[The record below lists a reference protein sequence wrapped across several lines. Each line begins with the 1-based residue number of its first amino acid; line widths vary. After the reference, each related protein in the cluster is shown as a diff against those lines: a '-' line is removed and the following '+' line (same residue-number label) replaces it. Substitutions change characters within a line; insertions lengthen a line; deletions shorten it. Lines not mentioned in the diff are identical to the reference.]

1 MPLRDL
7 RAIYEVLF
15 RDGVM
20 VAKKDKRPQ
29 TMHPEIEGVSNLQV
43 IRAMGSL
50 KSRGC
55 VKETFA
61 WRHFYWYLTNEGIV
75 YLRDYLHL
83 PPEIVPASLQRVR
96 KPAATLAIAHRAARV
111 QSVEG
116 PTSYVPKPG
125 RRSEAESQEALAER
139 QSYRHRMMGPGE
151 RESNSDRTPRFR
163 GRPMAA
169 EPVRQK
175 ASWETEDRPQ
185 PLFRKGGSFQSEPA
199 VMEESGVKRVAYQQ
213 SEVSRGKPATKAQEW
228 KVTEVQK
235 EKAIISA
242 QVQRAAS
249 KPEVSQAS
257 LASVSTKA
265 ALPLLGA
272 AVSEDTGA
280 ASSKITAAP
289 SAPKTNKEKPR
300 IIEETVSVK
309 SVKVVPNTTAALS
322 GTELKEEKTQKK
334 TVKPVNS
341 AEVKAEVEM
350 ATDNVKPQEVVTKAV
365 AKEEAKPITDAVTAP
380 PVTKTSPSKE
390 VKEEKTMKV
399 VVDSVKSAEVKAEKP
414 GDKVKGQ
421 DVTSKV
427 VSQDTFKV
435 PTEPAIPV
443 ITKQVN
449 KDVKLE
455 KSVKPAEV
463 KTSEEARIDQ
473 EKDRKKPQTSKL
485 PTDANS
491 RTTVVPALS
500 KTELSSAKIIQE
512 PKVTPVTVSA
522 KAQTDEKPQK
532 TTVVAESPILEV
544 KTHTAT
550 FPPAQTTA
558 EDTEPVNVKVTVT
571 EVTTAETTDVKVT
584 PQVKKEETAVTEEVL
599 KIPAQSPAVA
609 LKDSP
614 QQLGQSAAGA
624 EVNKEIKQAVEAKSK
639 SKRKKKKSP
648 GEISEAIQT
657 EELAES
663 VSAKEKPPV
672 DKPPEVVAENPT
684 PLITSESKAVCL
696 SIKTETDSPVVDSK
710 TRVQSAIGGGETKE
724 VSHQITEITKIKVVT
739 ETKSVTKVAAPKAE
753 QVASAPP
760 VVLPDNAKVTEEVK
774 ESSVGKMTQQP
785 LISDEKSNV
794 PLIYAVPPRPEEPVT
809 KVETVTVQKV
819 TKVELKHT
827 IPKNEDKGPAE
838 LLEAQEPIAA
848 DKPTEESA
856 KSRKKGKGKK
866 QAQAAVSDNLNT
878 GSVAEAL
885 PSTNITSLPEATVN
899 DHLVTASE
907 PTEGSVSAKKPPE
920 RMRGEET
927 SQSAAVLSEAQA
939 DKREVEPA
947 LLVAEKIKQEVPKP
961 KTSSTAREAHAAGEL
976 ASAAPVKAEAAAA
989 QAQAS
994 PLAEKEEPPK
1004 VAQLS
1009 ASQAAERCTENR
1021 LSVSEASKREQEK
1034 KSDSEEEEED
1044 TPSVP
1049 VTQAAA
1055 KAEQLHLGHTCESTS
1070 SDVEEAA
1077 MKKKV
1082 VVVEEIVEVKQI
1094 LSPQAAGQQSPPPP
1108 VQAEEEEE
1116 ALDLDVLE
1124 AIAIEKAVLS
1134 EAAAAK
1140 VQAASPDDDWDH
1152 SLAEPEEKTW
1162 PNFIEGLFE

>member
-1 MPLRDL
+1 MPLKDL

-50 KSRGC
+50 KSRGF

-75 YLRDYLHL
+75 YLRDHLHL

-151 RESNSDRTPRFR
+151 RESYSDRTPRFR

-199 VMEESGVKRVAYQQ
+199 VIEESRVKRVAYQH
-213 SEVSRGKPATKAQEW
+213 SEVSRDKPATKAQEW

-235 EKAIISA
+235 EKASISA

-249 KPEVSQAS
+249 KPEVSQTS

-265 ALPLLGA
+265 ALPMLGA

-280 ASSKITAAP
+280 ASSKIAAAP

-309 SVKVVPNTTAALS
+309 SVKVVQNTTAALC
-322 GTELKEEKTQKK
+322 GTELKEEKTQKQA
-334 TVKPVNS
+334 VKPVNS
-341 AEVKAEVEM
+341 AEVKAKVEM
-350 ATDNVKPQEVVTKAV
+350 ATDNVKPQEVVTRAV
-365 AKEEAKPITDAVTAP
+365 AKETSRPVTDAVTTP
-380 PVTKTSPSKE
+380 PVNKTSLSKE
-390 VKEEKTMKV
+390 VKKEKTVKV

-427 VSQDTFKV
+427 VSQDSFQV
-435 PTEPAIPV
+435 LTEPAIPV

-455 KSVKPAEV
+455 KSVKTAEV
-463 KTSEEARIDQ
+463 KSSDEAKIDQ
-473 EKDRKKPQTSKL
+473 GKDRKKPQTSKL
-485 PTDANS
+485 PTDANFS
-491 RTTVVPALS
+491 TTVVPAFS
-500 KTELSSAKIIQE
+500 RTELSAAKIIQE
-512 PKVTPVTVSA
+512 PKVTPVTKSA
-522 KAQTDEKPQK
+522 KAHTDEKPPK
-532 TTVVAESPILEV
+532 TTVVVESPIEI
-544 KTHTAT
+544 THTAT

-558 EDTEPVNVKVTVT
+558 EDTKPVNVKMTVT
-571 EVTTAETTDVKVT
+571 EVTTTETTDVKVT
-584 PQVKKEETAVTEEVL
+584 PKVKKDETAVTEEAL
-599 KIPAQSPAVA
+599 KISAQSPAVA

-614 QQLGQSAAGA
+614 QQLSQSAAGA

-648 GEISEAIQT
+648 AEICDALQT
-657 EELAES
+657 EELVES
-663 VSAKEKPPV
+663 VSAKEEPPV
-672 DKPPEVVAENPT
+672 EKPPEVVAENPT
-684 PLITSESKAVCL
+684 PLITSKPKVVSL
-696 SIKTETDSPVVDSK
+696 SIKTETASPVVDSK
-710 TRVQSAIGGGETKE
+710 TRVEAAIGGGKTKE
-724 VSHQITEITKIKVVT
+724 VSHQITESTKIKVVT
-739 ETKSVTKVAAPKAE
+739 ETKSVTEVAVPKAE

-760 VVLPDNAKVTEEVK
+760 VALPDNAKVTEEVK

-785 LISDEKSNV
+785 LISEEKSNV
-794 PLIYAVPPRPEEPVT
+794 QLIYAVPPRQEEPVT
-809 KVETVTVQKV
+809 KVETVIVQKV
-819 TKVELKHT
+819 TKVQLKHT
-827 IPKNEDKGPAE
+827 IPKNEDERPAQLFE
-838 LLEAQEPIAA
+838 PREPIAA

-856 KSRKKGKGKK
+856 KSRKKGKK
-866 QAQAAVSDNLNT
+866 QAQAALSDNLNT
-878 GSVAEAL
+878 GSVARAL
-885 PSTNITSLPEATVN
+885 PSTNITSLLEATVN
-899 DHLVTASE
+899 DHFVVASE
-907 PTEGSVSAKKPPE
+907 LTEVSVSAKKTPE

-927 SQSAAVLSEAQA
+927 SQSAAVLSEAQS

-994 PLAEKEEPPK
+994 PLAEKKEPPK

-1034 KSDSEEEEED
+1034 KSDSEEEED
-1044 TPSVP
+1044 TPSVS
-1049 VTQAAA
+1049 VTQAAT
-1055 KAEQLHLGHTCESTS
+1055 KAEELHLGHTCESTS

-1134 EAAAAK
+1134 GVAAAE
-1140 VQAASPDDDWDH
+1140 VQGASPEDDWDH

>member
-29 TMHPEIEGVSNLQV
+29 TMHPEIESVSNLQV

-50 KSRGC
+50 KSKGC

-75 YLRDYLHL
+75 YLREYLHL

-96 KPAATLAIAHRAARV
+96 KPTATLAIAHRAARV

-151 RESNSDRTPRFR
+151 RESYSDRTPRFR

-175 ASWETEDRPQ
+175 ASWEAEDRPQ
-185 PLFRKGGSFQSEPA
+185 PLFRKGGSFQSEPP
-199 VMEESGVKRVAYQQ
+199 VMEESRMKRVTYQQ
-213 SEVSRGKPATKAQEW
+213 SEVSRDKPATKAQEW

-235 EKAIISA
+235 EKASISA

-249 KPEVSQAS
+249 KPEVSQTS

-265 ALPLLGA
+265 ALPLLAA

-289 SAPKTNKEKPR
+289 SAPKTNKEKPG

-309 SVKVVPNTTAALS
+309 SVKVVPNTTAPLS
-322 GTELKEEKTQKK
+322 ATELKEEKSQKQ
-334 TVKPVNS
+334 TAKPVNS
-341 AEVKAEVEM
+341 AEVKPKVEM
-350 ATDNVKPQEVVTKAV
+350 ATDNLKPQEAVTKAV
-365 AKEEAKPITDAVTAP
+365 AKETSRPITAP
-380 PVTKTSPSKE
+380 PVAKTSLSKE
-390 VKEEKTMKV
+390 VKEEKTVKV
-399 VVDSVKSAEVKAEKP
+399 VVGSVKSAEVKAEKS

-427 VSQDTFKV
+427 VSQDTFQV
-435 PTEPAIPV
+435 LTEPAIPV
-443 ITKQVN
+443 ITKQVS

-455 KSVKPAEV
+455 KSVKTVEV
-463 KTSEEARIDQ
+463 KTPDEAKIDQ
-473 EKDRKKPQTSKL
+473 EKNRKKTQTSKL

-491 RTTVVPALS
+491 STTVVPAFS
-500 KTELSSAKIIQE
+500 RAELSSAKTIQE
-512 PKVTPVTVSA
+512 PKVTPVTKSA

-532 TTVVAESPILEV
+532 TTMVSESPILEV

-550 FPPAQTTA
+550 LPPAQTTA
-558 EDTEPVNVKVTVT
+558 EGTKPVNVKVTVT
-571 EVTTAETTDVKVT
+571 EVTTTETTDVKVT
-584 PQVKKEETAVTEEVL
+584 PQVKKDETAVTEEAL
-599 KIPAQSPAVA
+599 KISAQSPAVA

-614 QQLGQSAAGA
+614 QQLSQSAAGA

-663 VSAKEKPPV
+663 LSAKEKPPV
-672 DKPPEVVAENPT
+672 DNPPEVVAENPT
-684 PLITSESKAVCL
+684 PPITSEPKAVCL

-710 TRVQSAIGGGETKE
+710 TRVEAAIGGGKTKE
-724 VSHQITEITKIKVVT
+724 VSHQITESTKIKVVT
-739 ETKSVTKVAAPKAE
+739 ETKSVTQVAVPEAE

-760 VVLPDNAKVTEEVK
+760 VALPGDAKVTEEVK

-785 LISDEKSNV
+785 LISEEKLNV
-794 PLIYAVPPRPEEPVT
+794 QLVYAVPPRPEEPVS
-809 KVETVTVQKV
+809 KVETVIVQKV

-827 IPKNEDKGPAE
+827 IPKNEDERPAKLFE
-838 LLEAQEPIAA
+838 PQEPIAA

-899 DHLVTASE
+899 DHFVMASE
-907 PTEGSVSAKKPPE
+907 PTEVSVSAKKTPE
-920 RMRGEET
+920 RMRSEET

-947 LLVAEKIKQEVPKP
+947 RLVAEKIKQEVLKP

-1034 KSDSEEEEED
+1034 KSDSEEED

-1134 EAAAAK
+1134 GAAAAE
-1140 VQAASPDDDWDH
+1140 VQGASPEDDWDH

>member
-151 RESNSDRTPRFR
+151 RESYSDRTPRFR

-185 PLFRKGGSFQSEPA
+185 PLFRKGGSFQSEPT
-199 VMEESGVKRVAYQQ
+199 VMEQSRVKRVAYQQ
-213 SEVSRGKPATKAQEW
+213 SEVSRDEPATKAQEW
-228 KVTEVQK
+228 KVPEVQK
-235 EKAIISA
+235 EKASISV

-249 KPEVSQAS
+249 KLEVSQTS

-272 AVSEDTGA
+272 DVSEDTGA
-280 ASSKITAAP
+280 ASSKNTAVP
-289 SAPKTNKEKPR
+289 SAPKINKEKPW

-322 GTELKEEKTQKK
+322 GTELKEEKTQKQ

-341 AEVKAEVEM
+341 AEVKAKVEM

-365 AKEEAKPITDAVTAP
+365 TKETSKPIIDAVTAP
-380 PVTKTSPSKE
+380 PVIKTSLSKE
-390 VKEEKTMKV
+390 VKEEKTVKV

-427 VSQDTFKV
+427 VSQDAFQV
-435 PTEPAIPV
+435 LTEPAIPL

-455 KSVKPAEV
+455 KSVKTAEG
-463 KTSEEARIDQ
+463 KTSDEAKIDQ
-473 EKDRKKPQTSKL
+473 EFKL

-491 RTTVVPALS
+491 STTVVPAFS
-500 KTELSSAKIIQE
+500 RTELSLAKIIQE
-512 PKVTPVTVSA
+512 PKVTPVTKSA

-532 TTVVAESPILEV
+532 TTVVAESQILEV

-558 EDTEPVNVKVTVT
+558 EDTKPVNVKVTVT
-571 EVTTAETTDVKVT
+571 EVTTTETTDVKVT
-584 PQVKKEETAVTEEVL
+584 PQVKKDETPVTEEAL
-599 KIPAQSPAVA
+599 KILAQSPAVA

-614 QQLGQSAAGA
+614 QQLGQSAAGD
-624 EVNKEIKQAVEAKSK
+624 KEIKQAVEAKSK

-663 VSAKEKPPV
+663 VSAKEKPPA

-684 PLITSESKAVCL
+684 SPITSEPKAVCL

-710 TRVQSAIGGGETKE
+710 TRVEAAIVGGKTKQ

-739 ETKSVTKVAAPKAE
+739 ETKSVTKVAVPKAE
-753 QVASAPP
+753 QVTSAPP
-760 VVLPDNAKVTEEVK
+760 VALPDNAKVTEEVK

-794 PLIYAVPPRPEEPVT
+794 QLIYAVPPRPEEPVT
-809 KVETVTVQKV
+809 KVETVTVQKA
-819 TKVELKHT
+819 TKVELKPT
-827 IPKNEDKGPAE
+827 IPKNEDKRPAE
-838 LLEAQEPIAA
+838 LLEPQEPIAA
-848 DKPTEESA
+848 DKPTEESV

-885 PSTNITSLPEATVN
+885 PSTNITSLPEATVK
-899 DHLVTASE
+899 DHLVVASE
-907 PTEGSVSAKKPPE
+907 PTEGSVSAKKTPE
-920 RMRGEET
+920 RMRSEET

-939 DKREVEPA
+939 DKREVEPV
-947 LLVAEKIKQEVPKP
+947 LLVAEKTKQEVPKP

-994 PLAEKEEPPK
+994 PLTEKEEPPK

-1070 SDVEEAA
+1070 SDVEETA

-1134 EAAAAK
+1134 EAAAAE
-1140 VQAASPDDDWDH
+1140 VQGASPEDDWDH